1 MHIYLP
7 IAELSIAAELFLGM
21 ALMVGFISGVFG
33 VGGGFVLTPLLI
45 FSGIPPAVAVAT
57 QSNQLVASGIT
68 GVLGHLRQGNV
79 DIKLGLVMLA
89 GSSLGSLIGILLF
102 SLLKYLGQIDVVIAL
117 SYVSMLSVIG
127 GLMLIDVINAHFK
140 IVKPK
145 EGREKSW
152 YRRLNE
158 RLPYKMRFNQSRIYI
173 SALMPAGIGFVGGVL
188 TAIMGV
194 GGGFILVPAMIYML
208 RMSPLMVAGTSL
220 FQIMFT
226 SAFTAI
232 LHSVVNKSVDML
244 LAIILVIG
252 GAVGA
257 QFGVRF
263 AKYVSGIQA
272 RAALSFMILAVAVK
286 LATDLVLEP
295 EQIYSIVVRG

>member
-7 IAELSIAAELFLGM
+7 IAEVSIAAELFLGM
-21 ALMVGFISGVFG
+21 ALMVGFVSGVFG
-33 VGGGFVLTPLLI
+33 VGGGFILTPLLI

-57 QSNQLVASGIT
+57 QSNQLVASSIT

-89 GSSLGSLIGILLF
+89 GSSLGSVVGIFIF
-102 SLLKYLGQIDVVIAL
+102 SLLKYLGQIDVVIAV

-127 GLMLIDVINAHFK
+127 SLMLIDVINTHLK

-145 EGREKSW
+145 KGRERSW

-158 RLPYKMRFNQSRIYI
+158 RLPYKMRFNKSRIYI
-173 SALMPAGIGFVGGVL
+173 SALMPAGIGFIGGML
-188 TAIMGV
+188 TAVMGV

-220 FQIMFT
+220 FQIIFT
-226 SAFTAI
+226 SAFTTI
-232 LHSVVNKSVDML
+232 LHAIVNKSVDML
-244 LAIILVIG
+244 LAVILVVG
-252 GAVGA
+252 GAMGA

-263 AKYVSGIQA
+263 AKYVSGMQA
-272 RAALSFMILAVAVK
+272 RTALSLMILAVAIR
-286 LATDLVLEP
+286 LAVDLVVEP

>member
-7 IAELSIAAELFLGM
+7 IAEVSIPVELFLGM

-33 VGGGFVLTPLLI
+33 VGGGFILTPLLI

-57 QSNQLVASGIT
+57 QSNQLVASSIT

-89 GSSLGSLIGILLF
+89 GSSLGSIVGICLF
-102 SLLKYLGQIDVVIAL
+102 SLLKYLGQIDVVIAV
-117 SYVSMLSVIG
+117 SYVSMLSIIG
-127 GLMLIDVINAHFK
+127 SLMLIDVINARLK

-145 EGREKSW
+145 EGRERSW

-158 RLPYKMRFNQSRIYI
+158 RLPYKMRFNRSRIYI
-173 SALMPAGIGFVGGVL
+173 SALMPAGIGFVGGML
-188 TAIMGV
+188 TAVMGV

-220 FQIMFT
+220 FQIIFT
-226 SAFTAI
+226 SAFTTI
-232 LHSVVNKSVDML
+232 LHAIVNKSVDML
-244 LAIILVIG
+244 LAVILVVG
-252 GAVGA
+252 GAMGA

-272 RAALSFMILAVAVK
+272 RTALSLMILAVALR
-286 LATDLVLEP
+286 LAADLVVEP

>member
-7 IAELSIAAELFLGM
+7 IAEVSIPAELFLGM

-33 VGGGFVLTPLLI
+33 VGGGFILTPLLI

-57 QSNQLVASGIT
+57 QSNQLVASSIT
-68 GVLGHLRQGNV
+68 GVLGYLRQGNV

-89 GSSLGSLIGILLF
+89 GSSLGSIVGIFLF
-102 SLLKYLGQIDVVIAL
+102 SLLKYLGQIDVVIAV

-127 GLMLIDVINAHFK
+127 SLMLIDVINARLK

-145 EGREKSW
+145 ERRERSW
-152 YRRLNE
+152 YRKLNE
-158 RLPYKMRFNQSRIYI
+158 RLPYKMRFNRSRIYI
-173 SALMPAGIGFVGGVL
+173 SALMPAGIGFVGGML
-188 TAIMGV
+188 TAVMGV

-220 FQIMFT
+220 FQIIFT
-226 SAFTAI
+226 SAFTTI
-232 LHSVVNKSVDML
+232 LHAIVNKSVDML
-244 LAIILVIG
+244 LAVILVVG
-252 GAVGA
+252 GAMGA

-272 RAALSFMILAVAVK
+272 RTALSLMILAVAVR
-286 LATDLVLEP
+286 LAVDLVVEP